1 MSVDNV
7 IYFQVGRER
16 RGKVSWFQTNKQ
28 TNTQTTG
35 KT

>member
-7 IYFQVGRER
+7 IYLQVDRER
-16 RGKVSWFQTNKQ
+16 RGKVSWFKTNKH
-28 TNTQTTG
+28 TQTTG